1 MIAVYGA
8 GNVGIGNVQF
18 LQYLN
23 YDIKDI
29 VFCDGDEKKHNTY
42 IQDICVLNFDEVKK
56 IENVV
61 FVISV
66 VPNSEA
72 YKEIELTLKN
82 NNVEYYENITSFLE
96 IKEKKDKTFVHRMFC
111 AFFHVEAMDGY
122 FDSAENTLDTFWGD
136 NTPFYKMFKKM
147 DVSNVIELACGR
159 GRHVQKY
166 YDKAQNITLVD
177 ILDKNIE
184 FCKSRFKDKTNIK
197 YYVNAGNDFKE
208 LESEKYTALFTYDA
222 MVHFELLDV
231 NDYLRETYRVL
242 KKGGMALFHHSNLML
257 NYKQSFDNAS
267 NPGGRN
273 FMSKELFAY
282 LAYHAGFEII
292 EQQVIDWSLK
302 EMDCITLVKK
312 I

>member
-111 AFFHVEAMDGY
+111 AFFHVE
-122 FDSAENTLDTFWGD
+122 
-136 NTPFYKMFKKM
+136 
-147 DVSNVIELACGR
+147 
-159 GRHVQKY
+159 
-166 YDKAQNITLVD
+166 
-177 ILDKNIE
+177 
-184 FCKSRFKDKTNIK
+184 
-197 YYVNAGNDFKE
+197 
-208 LESEKYTALFTYDA
+208 
-222 MVHFELLDV
+222 
-231 NDYLRETYRVL
+231 
-242 KKGGMALFHHSNLML
+242 
-257 NYKQSFDNAS
+257 
-267 NPGGRN
+267 
-273 FMSKELFAY
+273 
-282 LAYHAGFEII
+282 
-292 EQQVIDWSLK
+292 
-302 EMDCITLVKK
+302 
-312 I
+312 